1 MSLTKRRMEIFNL
14 LQKNKAVEVNELAK
28 RFQVSTMTIRRDL
41 NMLEK
46 QGLAIT
52 SYGGARLNMEHNIE
66 PSFSLKSD
74 LLVEYKNE
82 IAVEANRF
90 IQDGDT
96 ILIDTGT
103 TPLQLC
109 RYLQNKR
116 IIVLTNS
123 LPAINIL
130 QAFSKIQLIVA
141 CGQYND
147 ISNGWHSAMTIDF
160 FKQFRIDKAFLGT
173 QGIDHHGAY
182 IAGMEEAQ
190 VKKAM
195 MESARQS
202 FLLCDHTKF
211 NQTLLAKYAPLT
223 DFDCIITDSQLDR
236 VLYDEYSKIIP
247 LISSSRSYQPRK

>member
-1 MSLTKRRMEIFNL
+1 
-14 LQKNKAVEVNELAK
+14 
-28 RFQVSTMTIRRDL
+28 
-41 NMLEK
+41 
-46 QGLAIT
+46 
-52 SYGGARLNMEHNIE
+52 MEHNIE

>member
-28 RFQVSTMTIRRDL
+28 QFQVSAMTIRRDL

-52 SYGGARLNMEHNIE
+52 SYGGARLNMEHNVE

-82 IAVEANRF
+82 IAMEASRF
-90 IQDGDT
+90 IQDGDI

-109 RYLQNKR
+109 HYLQNKR

-130 QAFSKIQLIVA
+130 QAFAKVQLIVA
-141 CGQYND
+141 CGQYNK

-160 FKQFRIDKAFLGT
+160 FKQFKIDKAFLGT
-173 QGIDHHGAY
+173 QGIDQHGSY
-182 IAGMEEAQ
+182 IASMEEAQ

-195 MESARQS
+195 IESARQS

-211 NQTLLAKYAPLT
+211 NQTFLAKYATLR
-223 DFDCIITDSQLDR
+223 DFDCIITDTKADKNIR
-236 VLYDEYSKIIP
+236 KEYSEIIP
-247 LISSSRSYQPRK
+247 VISSDK